1 MSQSEKQTFHFE
13 LVSPEEKLLSEPA
26 FMVVVPGEEGEFGVL
41 ANHSALVSSVRAGVI
56 EIHGVNDNDDV
67 RRVFVAG
74 GFADVSADRCVVL
87 AEYAINVSDLTQ
99 DNIQSELNNL
109 IEDLGMAE
117 NDSDTKRVEAKIEI
131 AKAKMA
137 AVTGE
142 Y

>member
-1 MSQSEKQTFHFE
+1 MSPSEKQTFHFE

-87 AEYAINVSDLTQ
+87 AEYAVNVSDLTQ
-99 DNIQSELNNL
+99 DHIQSELNNL
-109 IEDLGMAE
+109 NEDLDMAE
-117 NDSDTKRVEAKIEI
+117 NDSDKKRVESKIII
-131 AKAKMA
+131 ATAKMT